1 MNKTIKIVEIN
12 QDGNIFY
19 VGKMLARELAAI
31 STTKVR
37 YSKNE
42 KDYKNF
48 LQEVGEMVEYSINE
62 GDIWYLKDFDV
73 DPNIQRKES
82 LERLKEIGEY
92 IDKTNSIFPNAIIC
106 NISLKETKDA
116 SDNEENDDS
125 ELGNYISISNDEM
138 TFDTDKVEISIIDGQ
153 HRLGGFRYADENN
166 LDKYELLVTFLIG
179 LLPAQQAELF
189 ATINGKQKSVNKS
202 VLYDLSTMSEE
213 EYSMQMMAHLM
224 VTWFNVNEKS
234 PLKNKIKMLGS
245 GSGTISQAAMI
256 DAVLPMLNLKST
268 RYKWTDK
275 LSINLQFPIFYKFYE
290 KRESKYV
297 IQNLYDYLNI
307 VKQKYKEYWN
317 VENNSIL
324 IKTTGINGLLMAYP
338 TIYAYLVMQFGSDL
352 NRYNKEL
359 ATLFLNMKHEKFVPI
374 AANYV
379 GGGKQI
385 QKEFACD
392 LLKTLFDEKE
402 IVEIRNKF
410 IDSHINKFISAE
422 R

>member
-1 MNKTIKIVEIN
+1 MNKTIKILEIN
-12 QDGNIFY
+12 QDGNVFY

-48 LQEVGEMVEYSINE
+48 LQEVGDMVEYNINE

-82 LERLKEIGEY
+82 LGRLKEIGEY
-92 IDKTNSIFPNAIIC
+92 IDKTNSVFPNAIIC
-106 NISLKETKDA
+106 NISLKETMDSA
-116 SDNEENDDS
+116 DYEEIDNS
-125 ELGNYISISNDEM
+125 ELEKYISISNGEM
-138 TFDTDKVEISIIDGQ
+138 TFDTDNVEISIIDGQ
-153 HRLGGFRYADENN
+153 HRLGGFRYSDESN
-166 LDKYELLVTFLIG
+166 LDKYELVVTFLIG

-256 DAVLPMLNLKST
+256 DVVLPMLNLKKT
-268 RYKWTDK
+268 RYRSTDE
-275 LSINLQFPIFYKFYE
+275 LSTNLQFPIFYKYYE
-290 KRESKYV
+290 KRDSKRV

-307 VKQKYKEYWN
+307 VKQKYKEFWN

-324 IKTTGINGLLMAYP
+324 IKTTGLSGLLMAYP
-338 TIYAYLVMQFGSDL
+338 TIYAYLVMQFGADL
-352 NRYNKEL
+352 DRYSKEL
-359 ATLFLNMKHEKFVPI
+359 ENLFSNMKHDKFVPI
-374 AANYV
+374 ATNYV

-392 LLKTLFDEKE
+392 LLKTLFDEEE
-402 IVEIRNKF
+402 IVDIRNKF
-410 IDSHINKFISAE
+410 IERHINKFIC
-422 R
+422 

>member
-1 MNKTIKIVEIN
+1 MNKTIKILEIN

-19 VGKMLARELAAI
+19 VGKMLARELASM

-48 LQEVGEMVEYSINE
+48 LQEVGEMVEYSIDE
-62 GDIWYLKDFDV
+62 GNIWYLKDFDE

-106 NISLKETKDA
+106 NISLKETKDDSA
-116 SDNEENDDS
+116 NEEGVDS
-125 ELGNYISISNDEM
+125 EIWNYISICNGEM
-138 TFDTDKVEISIIDGQ
+138 TFDSDKVEISIIDGQ
-153 HRLGGFRYADENN
+153 HRLGGFRYADESN
-166 LDKYELLVTFLIG
+166 LDKYELVVTFLIG

-245 GSGTISQAAMI
+245 GNGTISQAAMI
-256 DAVLPMLNLKST
+256 DAVLPMLNLKKGK
-268 RYKWTDK
+268 YKRATD
-275 LSINLQFPIFYKFYE
+275 LRTNLQFPIFHKFYE
-290 KRESKYV
+290 KRESKYI
-297 IQNLYDYLNI
+297 IQNLYDYLSI
-307 VKQKYKEYWN
+307 VKQNYKEYWN
-317 VENNSIL
+317 VENSSIL
-324 IKTTGINGLLMAYP
+324 IKTTGISGLLMAYP

-359 ATLFLNMKHEKFVPI
+359 AKIFNNMKPKKFVPI
-374 AANYV
+374 ASNYV

-385 QKEFACD
+385 QKKFACD
-392 LLKTLFDEKE
+392 LLKTLFSEQE
-402 IVEIRNKF
+402 ILEIRNKF
-410 IDSHINKFISAE
+410 IELYVK
-422 R
+422 